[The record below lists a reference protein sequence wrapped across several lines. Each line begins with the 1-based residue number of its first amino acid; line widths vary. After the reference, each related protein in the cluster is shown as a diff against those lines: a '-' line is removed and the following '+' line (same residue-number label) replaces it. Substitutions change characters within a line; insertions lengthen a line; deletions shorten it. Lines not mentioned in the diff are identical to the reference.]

1 MTSRDISPQDKG
13 RKAAWVRLVGLACG
27 VALVLGLM
35 GVPGLMESR
44 AYGLAANK
52 VWFKTLSP
60 GRYRVYVNVTIPELK
75 QFREYHVDFRSYRK
89 ASAFFWQAVKG
100 ADFYPPSQKKTR
112 YSTTPKSNAYRPW

>member
-1 MTSRDISPQDKG
+1 MISRHRTHQNTG
-13 RKAAWVRLVGLACG
+13 RKAARLRLVDLAC
-27 VALVLGLM
+27 VAALVLGLM
-35 GVPGLMESR
+35 GAPGPMESR

-52 VWFKTLSP
+52 VWFKTLAP

-100 ADFYPPSQKKTR
+100 ADFYPPNQKKTR
-112 YSTTPKSNAYRPW
+112 YSTSPKDNAYSPW